1 MDDYPSIR
9 DMVISH
15 DKVLDSLSESIRTLA
30 TTASNTNAKLD
41 KVVDKLSEQNVLIER
56 MNNMDKDLNES
67 FNRVYGRL
75 DKIESAKDGD
85 GCNALKAQ
93 NSAITD
99 VNLRLRRIDTKVE
112 SVESELPKKV
122 NWDVV
127 KWFIVITISYSATFA
142 TYIVTSIQDLEKHD
156 ITHESDNTTTK
167 KLVHD
172 LYERVKAN
180 EDLHIRMGVNMD
192 SVK

>member
-30 TTASNTNAKLD
+30 TTASNTNVKLD

-93 NSAITD
+93 NSALTD

-112 SVESELPKKV
+112 AIDKEFPEKV
-122 NWDVV
+122 SWSAV
-127 KWFIVITISYSATFA
+127 KWFTGLTFGSFILFNV
-142 TYIVTSIQDLEKHD
+142 YIVTSIQDLETHNAS
-156 ITHESDNTTTK
+156 HESDNTTTK
-167 KLVHD
+167 EAVHD
-172 LYERVKAN
+172 LHERVKAN
-180 EDLHIRMGVNMD
+180 EDLHIRMGVTMD
-192 SVK
+192 NVK